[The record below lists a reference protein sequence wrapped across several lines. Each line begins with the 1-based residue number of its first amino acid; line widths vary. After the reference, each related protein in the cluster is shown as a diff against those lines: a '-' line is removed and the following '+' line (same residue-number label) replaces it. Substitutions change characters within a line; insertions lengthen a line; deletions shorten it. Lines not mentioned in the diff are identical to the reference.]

1 MALPLFRLLGI
12 RVTLDP
18 SWFLIFL
25 LVAWSLSVG
34 YLPSQLPGTPGA
46 VVWALGAGLALALFG
61 SVLAHEFSHALVA
74 RSRGGRVDEIM
85 LFVFGGVAKLR
96 DEPEDARSEFLI
108 AAAGPALSIALGVA
122 FVGAAG
128 ALTGVAPRTV
138 IVGLQWL
145 GWINLAL
152 AIFNLIPGFPLDG
165 GRILRAIL
173 WWRMGDF
180 DRATVGAARTG
191 QVFAGLLIATGVV
204 LALLTGSLSW
214 LWEVLIGW
222 FLWSAAGRSIRL
234 ARLRDAVEGITVRDV
249 MTDRVPAIRADH
261 EIRVALAQSAAGEVE
276 ELAVVERDGRLV
288 GVIPAAALTEAAE
301 ADPRR
306 LAADV
311 AEPPDPLQTI
321 GPDEPADAMV
331 TRLSALGGRALL
343 VVEGGKLLGT
353 IDPRALLA
361 AVRRAGQE
369 PGEPGEP
376 GGATGATG
384 EPGQPGGATGE

>member
-34 YLPSQLPGTPGA
+34 YLPSQLPAAPPA

-96 DEPEDARSEFLI
+96 DEPADARSEFLI
-108 AAAGPALSIALGVA
+108 AAAGPALSIALGVT
-122 FVGAAG
+122 FIGAAG
-128 ALTGVAPRTV
+128 AVADAAPRAAV
-138 IVGLQWL
+138 VGFLWL

-173 WWRMGDF
+173 WWRTGDF
-180 DRATVGAARTG
+180 ERATVGAARTG

-204 LALLTGSLSW
+204 MTLLTGSMSW

-222 FLWSAAGRSIRL
+222 FLWSAATRSIRA
-234 ARLRDAVEGITVRDV
+234 ARLRDAVEGVTVRDV

-261 EIRVALAQSAAGEVE
+261 DVRVALAQAAAGEVE
-276 ELAVVERDGRLV
+276 ELAVIERDGRLV
-288 GVIPAAALTEAAE
+288 GVVSAGALREAAS
-301 ADPRR
+301 AVPGRP
-306 LAADV
+306 AADV
-311 AEPPDPLQTI
+311 ARPPDPLQTI
-321 GPDEPADAMV
+321 GPDEPAEALV
-331 TRLSALGGRALL
+331 TRLGALGGRLLL
-343 VVEGGKLLGT
+343 VVDGGRLLGT
-353 IDPRALLA
+353 VDPRALIA
-361 AVRRAGQE
+361 AVRRAD
-369 PGEPGEP
+369 GEIDET
-376 GGATGATG
+376 GGG
-384 EPGQPGGATGE
+384 